1 VTAEVLTALLDRMRD
16 GDARAAQEVLLAHE
30 PLLRRVVRR
39 RLSRRLRAKFD
50 SLDVVQSVWVHVLD
64 HFRHNGRGID
74 SPAHLRHFLMRV
86 THNCLTDRLRHYRR
100 SLQCEKP
107 LAEEGPAPAGRPRPS
122 EVAQANE
129 LWENLLAVCPVEHHE
144 LLRLKRQGLPLADI
158 AARTGLHEGSVRRVL
173 RRLARALAFPT
184 PWIA

>member
-1 VTAEVLTALLDRMRD
+1 MADVLETLLERMRD
-16 GDARAAQEVLLAHE
+16 GDLRAAQEVFLAHE

-39 RLSRRLRAKFD
+39 RLSRRLRVKFD

-64 HFRHNGRGID
+64 HFRHGGCGID
-74 SPAHLRHFLMRV
+74 SPAHLRHFLVRV
-86 THNCLTDRLRHYRR
+86 THNCLTDRLRHHRR
-100 SLQCEKP
+100 SLQCEQP
-107 LAEEGPAPAGRPRPS
+107 LAEGGPAVADQPGPS

-158 AARTGLHEGSVRRVL
+158 AARTGLHEGSVRRIL
-173 RRLARALAFPT
+173 RGLARTLAFAT
-184 PWIA
+184 RRTA